1 MTKPSDHRRSA
12 LTTNAQHESPQTVMY
27 VKPICVC
34 NGQAVATQY
43 PSMAQP
49 ADKQCRH
56 GSQDGTNPPSPL
68 VTAGLTTVSSAVPPH
83 HLCWTAA
90 DRETGVDQTEAE

>member
-27 VKPICVC
+27 LKPICVC

-56 GSQDGTNPPSPL
+56 GSQDGIQHP
-68 VTAGLTTVSSAVPPH
+68 LTTVSSAVPPH

>member
-1 MTKPSDHRRSA
+1 MGKQLQPSTPAWRS
-12 LTTNAQHESPQTVMY
+12 LQTSSAGMAA
-27 VKPICVC
+27 KMAF
-34 NGQAVATQY
+34 NT
-43 PSMAQP
+43 PSL
-49 ADKQCRH
+49 
-56 GSQDGTNPPSPL
+56 L